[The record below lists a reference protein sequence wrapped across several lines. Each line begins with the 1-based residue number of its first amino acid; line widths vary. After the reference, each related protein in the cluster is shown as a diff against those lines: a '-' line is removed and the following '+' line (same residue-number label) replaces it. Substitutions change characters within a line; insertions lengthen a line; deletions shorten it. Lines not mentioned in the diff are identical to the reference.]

1 MSKDTRFRWRTNPH
15 TVCTYYMDK
24 HVPRDATI
32 TLKPNEAC
40 VVVERGRVVGIA
52 TQTNMEVNPEAGL
65 LSRMFGKGTPDRA
78 FLFVFLGPHDVLI
91 PIEGRTSDG
100 KDITGCVGLK
110 LEFNIQNLGRLLS
123 LPAKGEMEIGISDLG
138 RLLFNE
144 INAVVKTEVLS
155 SSTLDELRSDGGL
168 KEDAE
173 AGIRMSLRATFESL
187 SLELKN
193 AWLSWNKTEHEK
205 LLTMQDELD
214 LMKQRNEILDEKA
227 NEEMEVILRNRAR
240 QSEMLHRMHVHDL
253 GVEERRKVAE
263 ELARL
268 KAQAE
273 LDDQRWQIL
282 SSVER
287 SQKEHQ
293 HLMDEADR
301 QNALAA
307 AENIAQIQRTQDQVE
322 LDKKQAKMD
331 IAMDAFE
338 KVQAAKRAREAQRM
352 DHINESKKAEMGL
365 VERMLEKGFETGA
378 TDSEVLQEMLRSQ
391 ASAKKHE
398 TELTESAFENN
409 PLSTS
414 NCANCG
420 GQLQASWQACPMCGT
435 PV

>member
-1 MSKDTRFRWRTNPH
+1 
-15 TVCTYYMDK
+15 
-24 HVPRDATI
+24 
-32 TLKPNEAC
+32 
-40 VVVERGRVVGIA
+40 
-52 TQTNMEVNPEAGL
+52 
-65 LSRMFGKGTPDRA
+65 
-78 FLFVFLGPHDVLI
+78 
-91 PIEGRTSDG
+91 
-100 KDITGCVGLK
+100 
-110 LEFNIQNLGRLLS
+110 
-123 LPAKGEMEIGISDLG
+123 
-138 RLLFNE
+138 
-144 INAVVKTEVLS
+144 
-155 SSTLDELRSDGGL
+155 
-168 KEDAE
+168 
-173 AGIRMSLRATFESL
+173 
-187 SLELKN
+187 
-193 AWLSWNKTEHEK
+193 
-205 LLTMQDELD
+205 
-214 LMKQRNEILDEKA
+214 
-227 NEEMEVILRNRAR
+227 
-240 QSEMLHRMHVHDL
+240 
-253 GVEERRKVAE
+253 
-263 ELARL
+263 
-268 KAQAE
+268 AE

-307 AENIAQIQRTQDQVE
+307 AENIAQIQRTQNQVE

-409 PLSTS
+409 PSSTS

-420 GQLQASWQACPMCGT
+420 GKLQASWQACPMCGT